1 MIEPTA
7 SRSRGGA
14 RGKFLA
20 SRLALALPV
29 LLLAPIYGIWPLD
42 HLMSLG
48 LMFPALGVVECLAST
63 GTWLYCPLASLGERH
78 ATSYGLPMIQ
88 FVSLVHRIGWF
99 PLPVSWNLSGL
110 LVLYLA
116 GLGAQ
121 AFFRAMGVSAALAVL
136 GSILFLAL
144 PVVWAKNN
152 YPLMLWGFALLP
164 LLLWTQYKAWQLNS
178 HLAAFA
184 LLIAALTLGLFQE
197 PYSLVMALTFGG
209 WLALVKLTG
218 SGLQGLRF
226 ALVRTGLWVVAC
238 LVAVWLYRLYIP
250 GGADYPTMPLDFFRG
265 QGIDLIAL
273 IARDPQLYWLGP
285 LWGVGQL
292 TPVLFFTDGE
302 MTAHS
307 YLGLG
312 LLLGLIIF
320 LFSDVVWR
328 SQRRTVLILT
338 LLGAFV
344 MALGPSLKV
353 NSTAADRSAD
363 DPITMQ
369 TYLMPAEAAVM
380 DLPHQFVYELPPFNA
395 MRSVSRWYLLV
406 ALMLV
411 TMLMLGVQSFQ
422 SRGPV
427 QLILAALL
435 LLGVAL
441 EHWPNI
447 AHRTALTGIFGNL
460 YRQIENDLVEEL
472 QQMLR
477 PEERV
482 VFVGGERLNNEFFST
497 FLCARVGCSTYNAST
512 DKAFAIAL
520 ASWPDEMRD
529 RLLRPAEPAARADLL
544 QREYFDAL
552 VLSHFDLRWDS
563 YSWPPPSEQ
572 REVMLEQWVSPYLEL
587 ESVNVDVGHWFS
599 VIRAEPGR
607 KRPFPTVID

>member
-1 MIEPTA
+1 MSESAVP
-7 SRSRGGA
+7 RSWGGGRA
-14 RGKFLA
+14 KILA

-29 LLLAPIYGIWPLD
+29 LLLAPIYGVWPLD

-48 LMFPALGVVECLAST
+48 LIFPALGAIECLAST

-78 ATSYGLPMIQ
+78 ATSYGLPMVQ
-88 FVSLVHRIGWF
+88 LVSLVHRIGGF
-99 PLPVSWNLSGL
+99 PLPVSWNLTGL
-110 LVLYLA
+110 VVLYLA

-121 AFFRAMGVSAALAVL
+121 AFFRAMGVSAALAVF

-164 LLLWTQYKAWQLNS
+164 LLLWMQYKAWQLNS
-178 HLAAFA
+178 HLAAFV
-184 LLIAALTLGLFQE
+184 LLIVALTLGLFQE

-218 SGLQGLRF
+218 KRSRGLRF
-226 ALVRTGLWVVAC
+226 ALVRTGLWIVAC
-238 LVAVWLYRLYIP
+238 LLAVFLYRLYVP
-250 GGADYPTMPLDFFRG
+250 GGADYQTMPLDFFRG

-285 LWGVGQL
+285 FWGVGRL
-292 TPVLFFTDGE
+292 SPVLFFTDGE

-312 LLLGLIIF
+312 FVLGLIIF
-320 LFSDVVWR
+320 LFSQAVWR
-328 SQRRTVLILT
+328 SQRRMVLLLT
-338 LLGAFV
+338 LLGALV

-353 NSTAADRSAD
+353 NSTADDRSPD

-427 QLILAALL
+427 QLVLAALL

-441 EHWPNI
+441 EHWPNT
-447 AHRTALTGIFGNL
+447 AHRMALSGIFGNL

-512 DKAFAIAL
+512 DKAFAIAR
-520 ASWPDEMRD
+520 ASWPDDMRA
-529 RLLRPAEPAARADLL
+529 RLLRPAAPAVRAELL
-544 QREYFDAL
+544 QRENVDAL
-552 VLSHFDLRWDS
+552 VLTHFNLRWDS
-563 YSWPPPSEQ
+563 YSWPPSSER
-572 REVMLEQWVSPYLEL
+572 RERMLERWVSPYLEV
-587 ESVNVDVGHWFS
+587 ESVDVNVGYWFS
-599 VIRAEPGR
+599 VIRAEPGPR
-607 KRPFPTVID
+607 SESDDS